1 MPNRNVQIR
10 PGTVADLAAVAAVQ
24 DASPQSAHWR
34 VSDYFSH
41 DFLVARV
48 GNLTAGY
55 LVYRTVAPGEREIL
69 DLAVS
74 PDFRRRG
81 IGRALLGAAI
91 AGFQGLIFLEV
102 RESNPVARAF
112 YKSLNFQ
119 EVMRRE
125 RYYRDPAEAAIV
137 MKFHSC

>member
-1 MPNRNVQIR
+1 MPEWNVEIR
-10 PGTVADLAAVAAVQ
+10 TGAEADLPAIAAIQ
-24 DASPQSAHWR
+24 DASPQSARWK
-34 VSDYFSH
+34 VSDYLDYDLLIAS
-41 DFLVARV
+41 V
-48 GNLTAGY
+48 GNSIAGY

-81 IGRALLGAAI
+81 VGKALFGAAI

-102 RESNPVARAF
+102 RESNRAGRDF
-112 YKSLNFQ
+112 YKSLNF
-119 EVMRRE
+119 EELTRRE
-125 RYYRDPAEAAIV
+125 QYYHAPPEAAIV